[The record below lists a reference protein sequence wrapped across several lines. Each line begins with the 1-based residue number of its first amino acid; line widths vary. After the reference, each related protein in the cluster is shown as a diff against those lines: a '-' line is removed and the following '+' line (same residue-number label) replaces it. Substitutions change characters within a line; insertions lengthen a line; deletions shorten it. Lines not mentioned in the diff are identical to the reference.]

1 MKEFFVHKHALRS
14 FRFLSYI
21 PDMVKILKR
30 KSNFFYIMLYKM
42 QTPLDRIFLTKIF
55 LEKNLIG
62 KLLPKNI
69 LNFFFKQKKYLGLK
83 NLFIGNIMY
92 IKNKE
97 DSIINKETLNFLLKK
112 NVFFL
117 RLIL

>member
-1 MKEFFVHKHALRS
+1 
-14 FRFLSYI
+14 
-21 PDMVKILKR
+21 
-30 KSNFFYIMLYKM
+30 MLYKM

-83 NLFIGNIMY
+83 NLFIVV
-92 IKNKE
+92 KE
-97 DSIINKETLNFLLKK
+97 CK
-112 NVFFL
+112 
-117 RLIL
+117 